1 MRRLSIVLVALL
13 AAAAGWA
20 GVWFYFAGQIEEQ
33 IAHWKADRQS
43 EGLRVAHGPVTV
55 SGFPF
60 AWRVQIA
67 QPDLADTFSPG
78 WSWRGEAVVATISP
92 WKRGEV
98 PLEFPGEHF
107 LATGTGAA
115 ARSVSARAERP
126 EGWAWIDAAGQ
137 IAEVGLDLRGLEARL
152 GPDTPPATAFRARVS
167 LRPRSNKDPA
177 RADVTA
183 DVSLDLTDLTLPQP
197 PPGGLG
203 ARVARAIADL
213 SLKGRITH
221 LPLPQAVAIWR
232 DGGGTVEVP
241 RATLVWGPLTIDANG
256 TLALD
261 ALNRPIG
268 AGTAR
273 VRGFSP
279 TIDALVES
287 GAVSARDGTAAKI
300 ALNLISR
307 PVGEG
312 LGRELEVPIT
322 AQDGQF
328 YAAGFKLMPVRA
340 LRLE

>member
-1 MRRLSIVLVALL
+1 
-13 AAAAGWA
+13 
-20 GVWFYFAGQIEEQ
+20 
-33 IAHWKADRQS
+33 
-43 EGLRVAHGPVTV
+43 
-55 SGFPF
+55 
-60 AWRVQIA
+60 
-67 QPDLADTFSPG
+67 
-78 WSWRGEAVVATISP
+78 
-92 WKRGEV
+92 
-98 PLEFPGEHF
+98 
-107 LATGTGAA
+107 
-115 ARSVSARAERP
+115 
-126 EGWAWIDAAGQ
+126 
-137 IAEVGLDLRGLEARL
+137 
-152 GPDTPPATAFRARVS
+152 
-167 LRPRSNKDPA
+167 
-177 RADVTA
+177 
-183 DVSLDLTDLTLPQP
+183 VSLDLTDLTLPQP